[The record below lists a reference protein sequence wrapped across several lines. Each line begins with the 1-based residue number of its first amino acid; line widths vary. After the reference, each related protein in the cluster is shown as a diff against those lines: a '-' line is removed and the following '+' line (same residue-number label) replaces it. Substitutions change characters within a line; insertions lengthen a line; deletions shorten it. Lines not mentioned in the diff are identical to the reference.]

1 MTSELFFE
9 GKRYIPASEAAMIGG
24 FTGDYISRLC
34 RDGRLT
40 ARRVGKNWFV
50 EQSSIEAFLVDQEY
64 HRSKRS
70 ESLSRLRAEE
80 YRAATREPLV
90 AAPSSA
96 AIQHV
101 GKVRGESQQALKKG
115 ASALIAKMQD
125 DIRAPSRALQLIP
138 LSQGAGAP
146 FVEAGQKLIALT
158 LTMTIIFGVYATVDP
173 KAASYSMREVRDDL
187 AAGVQA
193 PHGLARAVLAAETH
207 EQHVLASI
215 TARPQVAAAGIPGYF
230 SDAAAAFAK
239 SVARS
244 FSTNINEFVYAI
256 AFPEALVSSQSVVPI
271 TRSGAVS
278 LSIEPYARATSAAIT
293 RSVATSN
300 ALPPR
305 AVAPSARPQQKIIER
320 VVVEQAQTQ
329 QLAQAGGITEA
340 ELDMRLNQ
348 LDNKLTSQIYAL
360 TASQS
365 TVIAQNYAVT
375 AQTNAINQL
384 TNTAIANPII
394 TGGSIA
400 NASVGATSLSVSGNA
415 NVGGNL
421 TVVGTA
427 SFGSYNIGSIVA
439 TSSTLVDLTAS
450 YSTTTNATTTNLFAS
465 NFTLGSSTGLL
476 EANGGVVAA
485 TSTLSVGY
493 GGVGTSTA
501 PTYGQLLLGNG
512 NGGYALVST
521 SSLGIASAVW
531 GNITGM
537 LSNQTDLQNALNAKL
552 DLSAWYSTTTDQLAE
567 GTNHLYFTTAR
578 ANTNFAN
585 NLAATTTTALAEG
598 SNLYFTTARAQNAIS
613 VSGSPLTY
621 ASGVIGINQA
631 NGSQSGFLSSSDWT
645 TFNSKV
651 SSTSLSATFP
661 LAYNSSTGAF
671 TFSGLGTST
680 NLTTGQVIYASG
692 PNTLTSISTST
703 PAIGSVLTYSG
714 TLGTL
719 LGGTSGTFGI
729 ANSAITNAMLQNS
742 TVTINGTSVG
752 LGTAQTI
759 TAASSTLLV
768 DNNTF
773 SGTNSFTN
781 TIQGSITGNAGTVT
795 NGVYTTTFNGLFD
808 PRFATDLAATTT
820 TALAEGSNLYFTTAR
835 AQNAISVSGSPL
847 TYASGVI
854 GINQAN
860 GSQSGFLSA
869 GDWTAFNSKVS
880 STSLSATFP
889 LAYNSATGVFSTS
902 FSTTTNNT
910 FSGTNTFNGAL
921 VGTGNT
927 TLAAATSTSFAISS
941 LSNALLSTNA
951 NGSVVATTS
960 IGTNLL
966 SGTLGIGQGGT
977 NATSQTTNGV
987 NYFNGTSITSGSNLT
1002 WNGTTF
1008 VLITPSSANAGNGIE
1023 MSSGA
1028 TSTFLHINT
1037 SGSAYSPLV
1046 QQGDTQLILKGSAAD
1061 SADTPGFV
1069 IAPWSGSLKGIRLDN
1084 NGNLG
1089 IGTANPAGAFETSN
1103 SYSGTSQGGEAYI
1116 TNAYSSVSGTRVSD
1130 LTFRLTD
1137 SVGTKK
1143 NAAMIQALSNNQ
1155 DSSTG
1160 DNLLFYT
1167 RTADAA
1173 PTEKM
1178 RLDNNGNLGIGTT
1191 IPVSNTNYGGLSLNG
1206 TSGGVFSLMTN
1217 GLETGRVQEDGNGL
1231 SINEIA
1237 SLPIMLLTSDVERM
1251 RVLANGNV
1259 GIGTPTPQYNLE
1271 VHGQEN
1277 VYSTTTPMTAA
1288 TANQLTIREAT
1299 NNPAYSLALG
1309 FFDNAGAYY
1318 SGVIQST
1325 NAGSGS
1331 SLLLNPNGGNV
1342 GIGTTSPATKL
1353 DVFGS
1358 GGTPSLSTDNGLFQV
1373 GQTYNHLQIGA
1384 DNNVPYEIWLQTKD
1398 SRNIG
1403 VSYPLSLNPLGGNV
1417 GIGTNNPASKLDVK
1431 GPDTSSTT
1439 LSFRVTDSS
1448 TNQLFAIDD
1457 SGVASVGNS
1466 SGTGD
1471 ASAQFAADVNAW
1483 TIGYRSSDKA
1493 FVIASS
1499 TNLSSGAVLAIAKGG
1514 AATFSEGVVPN
1525 ATNSYNLGVS
1535 GANWS
1540 CLYYNNS
1547 TLGTCASDE
1556 RLKTDINDLSFDYAS
1571 STFGTASTTALE
1583 QVSQLRLRTFAYK
1596 TATSSIYEGLIAQEV
1611 LPIAPELVSTSSNGY
1626 YQLQYGSIQWLT
1638 LQALQE
1644 LDANVNGIASGT
1656 TTASISPQAQSF
1668 VTNFFAGLFAR
1679 LTNWFANANNGIDNL
1694 FAKNLYASNVTADT
1708 GTFGT
1713 LCVTDAAGKTC
1724 ITRPQLD
1731 ALLAAAGQASSGNAP
1746 TAAAGGNTSPGGITS
1761 SSTPPQL
1768 QVNGNNP
1775 ATVNVGTAYAD
1786 LGATITGPQGDTNL
1800 GISASVDG
1808 ATSTPVSAISIDTS
1822 VAGTHTIRYS
1832 ATDQQGQIG
1841 TATRTV
1847 QVVAPTA
1854 QQGSAGGGSSSV
1866 ATSTASISGQAAT
1879 TSAATSTAQ

>member
-585 NLAATTTTALAEG
+585 N
-598 SNLYFTTARAQNAIS
+598 
-613 VSGSPLTY
+613 
-621 ASGVIGINQA
+621 
-631 NGSQSGFLSSSDWT
+631 
-645 TFNSKV
+645 
-651 SSTSLSATFP
+651 
-661 LAYNSSTGAF
+661 
-671 TFSGLGTST
+671 
-680 NLTTGQVIYASG
+680 
-692 PNTLTSISTST
+692 
-703 PAIGSVLTYSG
+703 
-714 TLGTL
+714 
-719 LGGTSGTFGI
+719 
-729 ANSAITNAMLQNS
+729 
-742 TVTINGTSVG
+742 
-752 LGTAQTI
+752 
-759 TAASSTLLV
+759 
-768 DNNTF
+768 
-773 SGTNSFTN
+773 
-781 TIQGSITGNAGTVT
+781 
-795 NGVYTTTFNGLFD
+795 
-808 PRFATDLAATTT
+808 LAATTT